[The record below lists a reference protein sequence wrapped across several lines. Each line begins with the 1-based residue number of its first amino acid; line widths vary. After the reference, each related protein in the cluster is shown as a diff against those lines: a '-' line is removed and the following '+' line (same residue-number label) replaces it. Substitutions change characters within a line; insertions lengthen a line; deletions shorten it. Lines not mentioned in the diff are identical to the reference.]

1 MKKTHLLE
9 IIQEEIALALNEL
22 TNVIITNKKGEDDTL
37 PYNTSAD
44 KLGIGKLKQDSNIL
58 SIKTTG
64 GQKIKED
71 QNNILVPSNLIRSYI
86 TELIYS
92 AEDMEYTPEMV
103 KKLKVLKGG
112 LSGGKISVED
122 ALDIIQQTIDIT
134 EDDIDAVEALGQ
146 AVDYDD
152 TIVDA
157 ARDIKGLNEDQ
168 LDEMAKITG
177 RLEAAIKKVL
187 SSNSDL
193 EGLPLKKAIKADA
206 EVEDALEGDTMYD
219 NQLNKFIALVRGNR
233 EVGQRGRKAD
243 PNKVKAEPKAKA
255 EKAKAEPKAEKAS
268 TKDMDDEDKEASKNI
283 GSDATAKELGKT
295 APKDKIE
302 KFNLGLKF
310 IKKYKDDKPKVD
322 AYLKKAKE
330 EYKFSTAML
339 KDLKKTAGRDVS
351 I

>member
-1 MKKTHLLE
+1 MKKTRLLE
-9 IIQEEIALALNEL
+9 IIQEEIALALRE
-22 TNVIITNKKGEDDTL
+22 GE
-37 PYNTSAD
+37 
-44 KLGIGKLKQDSNIL
+44 
-58 SIKTTG
+58 
-64 GQKIKED
+64 
-71 QNNILVPSNLIRSYI
+71 
-86 TELIYS
+86 
-92 AEDMEYTPEMV
+92 AEDKAAKAAQLKAIDLEIKALQ
-103 KKLKVLKGG
+103 KKKVDTMR
-112 LSGGKISVED
+112 SGVSEI
-122 ALDIIQQTIDIT
+122 AL
-134 EDDIDAVEALGQ
+134 E
-146 AVDYDD
+146 
-152 TIVDA
+152 
-157 ARDIKGLNEDQ
+157 EDQ

-187 SSNSDL
+187 SANADL
-193 EGLPLKKAIKADA
+193 DGLPLKKAIKADA

-219 NQLNKFIALVRGNR
+219 NQLNKFIALVRGER

-243 PNKVKAEPKAKA
+243 PTKAKAEPKAKTKV
-255 EKAKAEPKAEKAS
+255 EPKAKAEKAS
-268 TKDMDDEDKEASKNI
+268 TKDMDDEDKEAAASI
-283 GSDATAKELGKT
+283 GKDETAKELGKT

>member
-1 MKKTHLLE
+1 MKKTRLLE
-9 IIQEEIALALNEL
+9 IIQEEIALALKEATYAGKTSIPQL
-22 TNVIITNKKGEDDTL
+22 KKD
-37 PYNTSAD
+37 PKYNSLSGD
-44 KLGIGKLKQDSNIL
+44 GKLNATKEL
-58 SIKTTG
+58 TTG
-64 GQKIKED
+64 GT
-71 QNNILVPSNLIRSYI
+71 V
-86 TELIYS
+86 EL
-92 AEDMEYTPEMV
+92 E
-103 KKLKVLKGG
+103 
-112 LSGGKISVED
+112 
-122 ALDIIQQTIDIT
+122 
-134 EDDIDAVEALGQ
+134 
-146 AVDYDD
+146 
-152 TIVDA
+152 
-157 ARDIKGLNEDQ
+157 EDQ

-187 SSNSDL
+187 SANADL

-255 EKAKAEPKAEKAS
+255 EKAKTEPKAEKAS